1 MRDYWEQPEKKK
13 INVKKIVISILISII
28 IIAIIVLVALYVSNE
43 QFRDWTDIQIFRKEI
58 SQDRVAVIE
67 LEEGQFSNV
76 YAFNRY
82 IGILNKNKLS
92 LYGSTGSEE
101 ASLDIEIST
110 PVFFSSNRFL
120 VVGEQNGQKMYL
132 IEDKEIAWESEIE
145 GNISQ
150 VYVNKNGYV
159 AVIISGTSY
168 KSVVQVFDPEGNALF
183 KRFLSSTIA
192 MDVSISNDNKY
203 LAIADVDTSGTI
215 VQSHIR
221 VISIEE
227 ARTDPSNSEENNY
240 QSGQNKLII
249 DIEYQDKNRI
259 VCMYTDTISI
269 IENGQETT
277 MFDNEDKKIVA
288 QSVKLNNNFVT
299 IEEESAG
306 IFSANSV
313 VNIVDIDTKNTK
325 NYTLESSIKE
335 IYTKGDIIVLNL
347 GREVE
352 IINTGEMVEKVLE
365 KYLLENNLE
374 NDKTNKSEVNIYLTD
389 IECNFLNEAKKLL
402 ENEEISIKKLQ

>member
-13 INVKKIVISILISII
+13 INAKKIVISILISII
-28 IIAIIVLVALYVSNE
+28 IIAIIVLVALYISNE
-43 QFRDWTDIQIFRKEI
+43 EFRDWIDIQVFRKEI
-58 SQDRVAVIE
+58 SQDRVASIE
-67 LEEGQFSNV
+67 LEEGQSSNV
-76 YAFNRY
+76 YAFNQY

-215 VQSHIR
+215 VQSHVR
-221 VISIEE
+221 VISIED

-240 QSGQNKLII
+240 QSEQNKLII

-277 MFDNEDKKIVA
+277 MFDNEDKKIIA

-299 IEEESAG
+299 IEEESSG

-347 GREVE
+347 GTEVEFINTGGWLVKRYVASQEVTNVTVSDNIAGIIYRDKVE
-352 IINTGEMVEKVLE
+352 IINL
-365 KYLLENNLE
+365 
-374 NDKTNKSEVNIYLTD
+374 
-389 IECNFLNEAKKLL
+389 
-402 ENEEISIKKLQ
+402 

>member
-325 NYTLESSIKE
+325 NYTLETSIKE

-347 GREVE
+347 GTEVEFINTGGWLVKRYVASQEVTNVTVSDSIAGIIYRDKVE
-352 IINTGEMVEKVLE
+352 IINL
-365 KYLLENNLE
+365 
-374 NDKTNKSEVNIYLTD
+374 
-389 IECNFLNEAKKLL
+389 
-402 ENEEISIKKLQ
+402 

>member
-28 IIAIIVLVALYVSNE
+28 IIAIIVLVALYISNE

-240 QSGQNKLII
+240 QSEQNKLII

-277 MFDNEDKKIVA
+277 MFDNEDKKIIA

-299 IEEESAG
+299 IEEESSG

-325 NYTLESSIKE
+325 NYTLGSSIKE

-347 GREVE
+347 GTEVEFINTGGWLVKRYVASQEVTNVTVSDNIAGIIYRDKVE
-352 IINTGEMVEKVLE
+352 IINL
-365 KYLLENNLE
+365 
-374 NDKTNKSEVNIYLTD
+374 
-389 IECNFLNEAKKLL
+389 
-402 ENEEISIKKLQ
+402 

>member
-120 VVGEQNGQKMYL
+120 IVGEQNGQKMYL
-132 IEDKEIAWESEIE
+132 IEDKEIAWKSEIE

-221 VISIEE
+221 VISIED

-347 GREVE
+347 GTEVEFINTGGWLVKRYVASQEVTNVTVSDSIAGIIYRDKVE
-352 IINTGEMVEKVLE
+352 IINL
-365 KYLLENNLE
+365 
-374 NDKTNKSEVNIYLTD
+374 
-389 IECNFLNEAKKLL
+389 
-402 ENEEISIKKLQ
+402 

>member
-132 IEDKEIAWESEIE
+132 IEDKEIAWKSEIE

-183 KRFLSSTIA
+183 KRFLSSTIV

-221 VISIEE
+221 VISIED

-325 NYTLESSIKE
+325 NYTLETSIKE

-347 GREVE
+347 GTEVEFINTGGWLVKRYVASQEVTNVTVSDSIAGIIYRDKVE
-352 IINTGEMVEKVLE
+352 IINL
-365 KYLLENNLE
+365 
-374 NDKTNKSEVNIYLTD
+374 
-389 IECNFLNEAKKLL
+389 
-402 ENEEISIKKLQ
+402 

>member
-1 MRDYWEQPEKKK
+1 MEFSMKDYWEQPENKK
-13 INVKKIVISILISII
+13 INAKKILISILISII
-28 IIAIIVLVALYVSNE
+28 IIAIIVLVALYASKKE
-43 QFRDWTDIQIFRKEI
+43 FRDWVDIQVFRKEI

-67 LEEGQFSNV
+67 LEEGQSSNV
-76 YAFNRY
+76 YAFNQY

-92 LYGSTGSEE
+92 LYGAAGTEE
-101 ASLDIEIST
+101 VSLDVEITT
-110 PVFFSSNRFL
+110 PLFNSSNRFFI
-120 VVGEQNGQKMYL
+120 VGEQNGQKIYL
-132 IEDKEIAWESEIE
+132 IEDKKIIWNSEIE

-159 AVIISGTSY
+159 AVIINGTSY

-215 VQSHIR
+215 IQSHIR
-221 VISIEE
+221 VISIED
-227 ARTDPSNSEENNY
+227 ARTNPSNSEENNY
-240 QSGQNKLII
+240 QSEQNKLII

-259 VCMYTDTISI
+259 ACMYTDKISI

-277 MFDNEDKKIVA
+277 MFENDDKKIIA

-299 IEEESAG
+299 IEEESSG

-313 VNIVDIDTKNTK
+313 VNILDIDTKNTK
-325 NYTLESSIKE
+325 NYTLESSVKE

-347 GREVE
+347 GAEVEFINTGGWLVKRYIASQEVTNVTVSDNIAGIIYRDKVE
-352 IINTGEMVEKVLE
+352 IINL
-365 KYLLENNLE
+365 
-374 NDKTNKSEVNIYLTD
+374 
-389 IECNFLNEAKKLL
+389 
-402 ENEEISIKKLQ
+402 

>member
-1 MRDYWEQPEKKK
+1 M
-13 INVKKIVISILISII
+13 
-28 IIAIIVLVALYVSNE
+28 
-43 QFRDWTDIQIFRKEI
+43 EI
-58 SQDRVAVIE
+58 TTP
-67 LEEGQFSNV
+67 L
-76 YAFNRY
+76 FN
-82 IGILNKNKLS
+82 
-92 LYGSTGSEE
+92 
-101 ASLDIEIST
+101 
-110 PVFFSSNRFL
+110 SSNRFL
-120 VVGEQNGQKMYL
+120 IVGEQNGQKIYL
-132 IEDKEIAWESEIE
+132 IEDKKIIWNSEVE

-215 VQSHIR
+215 IQSHIR
-221 VISIEE
+221 VISIED

-240 QSGQNKLII
+240 QSEQNKLII

-259 VCMYTDTISI
+259 VCMYTDKISV

-277 MFDNEDKKIVA
+277 MFENDDKKIIA

-299 IEEESAG
+299 IEEESSG
-306 IFSANSV
+306 IFSANSA
-313 VNIVDIDTKNTK
+313 VNIVDIDTRNIK
-325 NYTLESSIKE
+325 NYTLESSVKE

-347 GREVE
+347 GTEVEFINTGGWLVKRYIASQEVTNVTVSNSIAGIIYRDKVE
-352 IINTGEMVEKVLE
+352 IINL
-365 KYLLENNLE
+365 
-374 NDKTNKSEVNIYLTD
+374 
-389 IECNFLNEAKKLL
+389 
-402 ENEEISIKKLQ
+402 

>member
-347 GREVE
+347 GTEVEFINTGGWLVKRYVAGWLVKRYVASQEVTNVTVSDNIAGIIYRDKVE
-352 IINTGEMVEKVLE
+352 IINL
-365 KYLLENNLE
+365 
-374 NDKTNKSEVNIYLTD
+374 
-389 IECNFLNEAKKLL
+389 
-402 ENEEISIKKLQ
+402 

>member
-13 INVKKIVISILISII
+13 INAKKIIISILISII
-28 IIAIIVLVALYVSNE
+28 IIAVIVLVALYISNE
-43 QFRDWTDIQIFRKEI
+43 EFRDWIDIQVFRKEI

-168 KSVVQVFDPEGNALF
+168 KSVVQVFDPEGNVLF

-299 IEEESAG
+299 VEEESAG

-347 GREVE
+347 GTEVEFINTGGWLVKRYVASQEVTNVTVSDSIAGIIYRDKVE
-352 IINTGEMVEKVLE
+352 IINL
-365 KYLLENNLE
+365 
-374 NDKTNKSEVNIYLTD
+374 
-389 IECNFLNEAKKLL
+389 
-402 ENEEISIKKLQ
+402 